1 MGLRMNAGTE
11 TTPPSFWS
19 RYRGLIVM
27 GVLLAI
33 FAAAILSGAFND
45 VDPEQIRQAVQD
57 AGPWGVLL
65 FIALFTLGEL
75 VHIPGMVFIAGGV
88 LAYGRTGGFAVGLP
102 GAVFSVAVS
111 FLLVRAF
118 GGQALHKIK
127 YKRVQQ
133 ILSKLDEGPVGSVFV
148 LRSVLWLAPAL
159 NFALAMSRVRFR
171 DYLLGSTLG
180 LLIPIAG
187 VVLFFEQALVW
198 VSGAT
203 AG

>member
-1 MGLRMNAGTE
+1 MPLRMSPATE
-11 TTPPSFWS
+11 TTTPSFWS

-27 GVLLAI
+27 VALLAI
-33 FAAAILSGAFND
+33 FVAAILSGAFKD
-45 VDPEQIRQAVQD
+45 VDPEQIRQTVVD

-65 FIALFTLGEL
+65 FILLFTLGEL

-88 LAYGRTGGFAVGLP
+88 LAYGRTGGFAVGLL

-133 ILSKLDEGPVGSVFV
+133 ILSKLDERPVGTVFV

-171 DYLLGSTLG
+171 DYLIGSTLG

-198 VSGAT
+198 VSGST